1 VRIGIDVGGTN
12 TDAILMNGDEVVAWH
27 KTVTTSDVTGG
38 IVTALDH
45 LLEKAS
51 VAPEDVTAVIIGT
64 THFVNAITERRRL
77 LDVACVRLSLPATTV
92 IPPFTDWPAD
102 LRAALGEHIYFAHG
116 GYNFDGRPISPLDT
130 DELWAIAE
138 DIRGYELASL
148 AISSVFAPVNDS
160 MEREAAAVFAA
171 ALPGVFIS
179 LSADIGRIGL
189 LERENATI
197 LNASLREIARGV
209 VQSLRGALQEMNL
222 GAPFYVTQN
231 DGTLMSADYAEE
243 HPILTFASGPTNS
256 MRGAAFLSAVEQAV
270 VVDVGGTTTD
280 VGVLVNGYPREA
292 ASETEIAGIRTNFR
306 MPDLVSI
313 GLGGG
318 SLVRGEPRDGGVSVG
333 PQSVGYE
340 LTQRG
345 ILFGGD
351 ILTATDIA
359 VASGAARLGD
369 PSLVANLDPA
379 LVRHALKRVH
389 KMIAEAVDRVKVS
402 SEPVPLVLVGG
413 GAILVSDHIDG
424 ASVVTRPDNWSVA
437 NAIGAA
443 IAQVGGEVDRVFSLE
458 ATSRESVLADARRQA
473 EEKAIAA
480 GARPGSVNIVD
491 IDEVA
496 LTYMPGNATRVR
508 VKAVGDLDVVS
519 PPLAR

>member
-1 VRIGIDVGGTN
+1 
-12 TDAILMNGDEVVAWH
+12 
-27 KTVTTSDVTGG
+27 
-38 IVTALDH
+38 
-45 LLEKAS
+45 
-51 VAPEDVTAVIIGT
+51 
-64 THFVNAITERRRL
+64 
-77 LDVACVRLSLPATTV
+77 
-92 IPPFTDWPAD
+92 
-102 LRAALGEHIYFAHG
+102 
-116 GYNFDGRPISPLDT
+116 
-130 DELWAIAE
+130 
-138 DIRGYELASL
+138 
-148 AISSVFAPVNDS
+148 
-160 MEREAAAVFAA
+160 
-171 ALPGVFIS
+171 
-179 LSADIGRIGL
+179 
-189 LERENATI
+189 
-197 LNASLREIARGV
+197 
-209 VQSLRGALQEMNL
+209 
-222 GAPFYVTQN
+222 
-231 DGTLMSADYAEE
+231 
-243 HPILTFASGPTNS
+243 
-256 MRGAAFLSAVEQAV
+256 VEQAD